1 MFFSGQKT
9 SKSKTMTTQRIFIN
23 NLKKYR
29 KQAGYTQAQL
39 AVLIDKSFNYING
52 IECGVSFP
60 PPDMIDTIAEVLK
73 IKPFQLFDENGSG
86 HNIISSD
93 KENFVTV
100 LSNKIIS
107 KLEPKIQKDISEAIK
122 DID

>member
-1 MFFSGQKT
+1 
-9 SKSKTMTTQRIFIN
+9 MTTQKIFIN

-60 PPDMIDTIAEVLK
+60 PPDVIDKISEILK
-73 IKPFQLFDENGSG
+73 IKPFQLFDENGSVR
-86 HNIISSD
+86 NIVSSD
-93 KENFVTV
+93 RETFITD
-100 LSNKIIS
+100 LSKKIITTI
-107 KLEPKIQKDISEAIK
+107 EPKIQKDIFEAIK